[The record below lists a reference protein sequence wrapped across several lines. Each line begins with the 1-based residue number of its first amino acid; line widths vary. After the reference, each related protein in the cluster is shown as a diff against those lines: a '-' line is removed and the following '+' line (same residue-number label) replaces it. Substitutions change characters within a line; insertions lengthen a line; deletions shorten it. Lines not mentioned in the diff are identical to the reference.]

1 MVAAAAG
8 GGGGGA
14 MGGLMG
20 GPTPSLHHQQQQQG
34 RDLLHTLVGG
44 YFLIASDALGRVTLG
59 HPVRSSLQALGSA
72 GLQALAL
79 PLLVVLEV
87 TESTAAAVRV
97 LLAERVSAGSL
108 RVPRYVAQGVLL
120 QQYDRLDS
128 TGRALLQH
136 LPQGWLRQGGFLGC
150 AELGPGVF
158 GVVTRQRLLLLRC
171 GLLPHSGLQFRE
183 PSVEMLIEV
192 ADVAGLK
199 VTGRE
204 LHVLQLGG
212 GSGAMSD
219 WSAALG
225 LLPRRSRPS
234 QQQQQQEGEEGQE
247 EARQASA
254 AAVVGREQRG
264 ASSQDEQQAVGAT
277 VGAAGAAA
285 SSSSGGNSSSY
296 LARTEQFD
304 HGAARRAFDSVPRVD
319 QVTLGLPSP
328 RGVGLQV
335 AGPAE
340 GGYINERQEQA
351 DGAEGAAA
359 GEEGSGAVTSSSS
372 SGTAPAWAAAAARS
386 KVDRLVKPLPKWFCS
401 TTLYCSSHE
410 GAAEL
415 QRLLHVACQ
424 QWEVMVAAST
434 QWQRQRLL

>member
-1 MVAAAAG
+1 
-8 GGGGGA
+8 
-14 MGGLMG
+14 MG
-20 GPTPSLHHQQQQQG
+20 GPTASLQQQHQQQG

-183 PSVEMLIEV
+183 PSVEMIIEV

-212 GSGAMSD
+212 GAGATSD

-225 LLPRRSRPS
+225 LLPRRSQPA
-234 QQQQQQEGEEGQE
+234 QQQQEEEGEE
-247 EARQASA
+247 
-254 AAVVGREQRG
+254 VVPG
-264 ASSQDEQQAVGAT
+264 T
-277 VGAAGAAA
+277 AGAAA
-285 SSSSGGNSSSY
+285 AVTVGRQQEDGRSQGEEQARIVGAVGNAASTSTSSSGSSY

-319 QVTLGLPSP
+319 QVALGRHVSP
-328 RGVGLQV
+328 AVMSS
-335 AGPAE
+335 
-340 GGYINERQEQA
+340 QA
-351 DGAEGAAA
+351 DSAGAAA
-359 GEEGSGAVTSSSS
+359 AGGHGDGHQAADGGAGGAGGEEGSGVATSSSTS
-372 SGTAPAWAAAAARS
+372 ASGTAPAWAAAAARS

-401 TTLYCSSHE
+401 TTLYCSSRQ
-410 GAAEL
+410 GAEEL